1 MEKLTAGD
9 IQAWLNLPYTQRA
22 VLPKVKAALAK
33 LETELFA
40 KKFANIEEVRVA
52 QELRRIC
59 QIFYSDPIKAL
70 DEIIEREKRET
81 ETTEE
86 RKF

>member
-1 MEKLTAGD
+1 MEELTAGD
-9 IQAWLNLPYTQRA
+9 IQAWLNLPYTQKA
-22 VLPKVKAALAK
+22 VLPKVKAALSK
-33 LETELFA
+33 LETDLHT
-40 KKFANIEEVRVA
+40 KKFASLEEVRVV

-70 DEIIEREKRET
+70 DEIIEREKREN